1 MITKLGVA
9 SVYVEDADE
18 AKAWFIDKLGFEERF
33 DLTMENGFRWL
44 TVGPPGDP
52 MFQLSIAV
60 PGPPMHDE
68 ETAASIRA
76 LLAKGALSVGAW
88 NTDDC
93 RKTFEEYSARGVEF
107 LQEPQDRPYGVE
119 AVFRDPWGNWYS
131 LNETNFDAFDSEA
144 MANAFEEGDS

>member
-9 SVYVEDADE
+9 SVYVSDADE
-18 AKAWFIDKLGFEERF
+18 AKAWFIEKLGFEERF
-33 DLTMENGFRWL
+33 DVKMDNGFRWL
-44 TVGPPGDP
+44 TVGPPADP
-52 MFQLSIAV
+52 TFQLNIAV

-68 ETAASIRA
+68 ETAATIMA
-76 LLAKGALSVGAW
+76 LVAKGAMSVGAW

-131 LNETNFDAFDSEA
+131 LNETNFGAFDSDA
-144 MANAFEEGDS
+144 MEKAFTDDP